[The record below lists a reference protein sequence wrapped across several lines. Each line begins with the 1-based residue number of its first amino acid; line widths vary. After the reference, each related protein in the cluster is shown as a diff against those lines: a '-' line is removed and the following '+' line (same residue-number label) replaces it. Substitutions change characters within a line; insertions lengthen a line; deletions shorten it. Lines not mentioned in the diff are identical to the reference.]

1 MQLSKMSRKQIITL
15 SAVGLGILI
24 LILVLIGILPGR
36 RGGDRVSL
44 EFWGID
50 DEEAWEPII
59 KSFRRVYPEVSIN
72 YTEVDPDS
80 YESEFVNALAAGKGP
95 DVFMTKSTWLPK
107 HQNKL
112 YPAPTSKIS
121 VDTVSGLFP
130 QVVRAD
136 FVSDERVYALPVS
149 VDTLALVYNRD
160 IFDRKG
166 VALPP
171 KTWSDFEAV
180 VGKLRAF
187 EGGNLTL
194 AGASIGGTSRNIPNA
209 PDILSLV
216 LIQRGLLVIDPDL
229 GRVDLTDSTAE
240 EAAAFYLKFGDSK
253 SPVYTWNSS
262 FNSSVE
268 AFADEKTAMILAYA
282 NELSEIKERNPSI
295 NLAVSSTPQLNLA
308 EPINFA
314 KYWGLAVSSTSA
326 VEARAAAWDFVIFAT
341 TDQTSA
347 INYLEGTGRPPALR
361 FLINQYLNDSNLGV
375 FASQALTAKS
385 WPQPDENEVKRI
397 FDKMIESI
405 SGGELELEQALERA
419 EVELNILLRK

>member
-1 MQLSKMSRKQIITL
+1 MSLSRKQIITL
-15 SAVGLGILI
+15 GVIGLGVLI
-24 LILVLIGILPGR
+24 LLLVLIGFLPGR

-50 DEEAWEPII
+50 DEDVWGPTI

-72 YTEVDPDS
+72 YTEVEPDS
-80 YESEFVNALAAGKGP
+80 YESELVNALAAGQGP
-95 DVFMTKSTWLPK
+95 DVFMFKSTWLPK

-136 FVSDERVYALPVS
+136 FVSDDRVYALPVS
-149 VDTLALVYNRD
+149 VDTLALVFNRD
-160 IFDRKG
+160 IFDQKG

-171 KTWSDFEAV
+171 KTWSDFESA
-180 VGKLRAF
+180 VGKIRVF

-194 AGASIGGTSRNIPNA
+194 AGASIGDASKNIPNA
-209 PDILSLV
+209 PDILSL
-216 LIQRGLLVIDPDL
+216 LFLQRGAPIVDSGFD
-229 GRVDLTDSTAE
+229 RVGLTDESAE
-240 EAAAFYLKFGDSK
+240 EAAAFYLKFADPK
-253 SPVYTWNSS
+253 SSAYTWNNN
-262 FNSSVE
+262 FNSSIE
-268 AFADEKTAMILAYA
+268 AFAKERVAMILAYA
-282 NELSEIKERNPSI
+282 DELSEIKERNPFI
-295 NLAVSSTPQLNLA
+295 DLAVSRTPQFNLA

-341 TDQTSA
+341 TDETSA
-347 INYLEGTGRPPALR
+347 INYLEATSRPPALR

-375 FASQALTAKS
+375 FAGQALTAKS
-385 WPQPDENEVKRI
+385 WSQPDENEVKLI
-397 FDKMIESI
+397 FDKMIEDVL
-405 SGGELELEQALERA
+405 SGRLDLSKALGRA
-419 EVELNILLRK
+419 EVELNTLLRK

>member
-1 MQLSKMSRKQIITL
+1 MQLSQLTRKQIITFG
-15 SAVGLGILI
+15 AIGLGVLI
-24 LILVLIGILPGR
+24 LILVLIGFLPGR

-50 DEEAWEPII
+50 DEKVWEPTI
-59 KSFRRVYPEVSIN
+59 KSFRRVYPEVSID

-80 YESEFVNALAAGKGP
+80 YESDLVNALAAGRGP
-95 DVFMTKSTWLPK
+95 DVFMFKSTWLSK

-121 VDTVSGLFP
+121 ADTVSGLFP
-130 QVVRAD
+130 QVVLAD

-171 KTWSDFEAV
+171 KTWSDFEAAI
-180 VGKLRAF
+180 GKLRAF

-194 AGASIGGTSRNIPNA
+194 AGASIGGVSRNIPNT
-209 PDILSLV
+209 PDILSLL
-216 LIQRGLLVIDPDL
+216 LIQRGSLVISPDL
-229 GRVDLTDSTAE
+229 GKVDLTDRTAE
-240 EAAAFYLKFGDSK
+240 EAVTFYLNFGDPES
-253 SPVYTWNSS
+253 SVYTWNSN
-262 FNSSVE
+262 FDSSIE
-268 AFADEKTAMILAYA
+268 AFADERAAMILAYA
-282 NELSEIKERNPSI
+282 DELSEIEERNPSI
-295 NLAVSSTPQLNLA
+295 DLAVSQTPQFTLA

-341 TDQTSA
+341 TDETSA
-347 INYLEGTGRPPALR
+347 TGYLKATSRPPALR
-361 FLINQYLNDSNLGV
+361 FLINQYLNDSNFGV
-375 FASQALTAKS
+375 FAGQALTAKS
-385 WPQPDENEVKRI
+385 WPQPDENKVKSI
-397 FDKMIESI
+397 FDKMIESV
-405 SGGELELEQALERA
+405 SAGELSLKEALERA